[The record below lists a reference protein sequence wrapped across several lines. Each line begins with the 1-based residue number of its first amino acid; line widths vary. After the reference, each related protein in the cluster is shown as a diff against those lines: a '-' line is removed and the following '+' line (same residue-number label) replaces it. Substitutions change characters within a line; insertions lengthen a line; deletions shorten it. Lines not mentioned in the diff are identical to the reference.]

1 MDISTSIALNA
12 REGPIRLAE
21 FIGFRKSY
29 VDERGRETS
38 IFHGLNLV
46 IPDAPLTAIIGA
58 SGTGKSTLFHAIG
71 GLMCDYAGEIR
82 ILGQSV
88 PSADGDAMRRHRQQV
103 SIVFQNSNLVGYL
116 DIAINAALPLLARGV
131 PREQAR
137 EAATNALCEL
147 GLGDKLHRKPAQLSG
162 GEKQRVAVAR
172 SLASGARLLL
182 ADEPS
187 GALDARNRDKVLSLF
202 DRVSTRGVRVI
213 VVTHDEALARR
224 CDQVFEITK
233 DALGRRVVHHICAP
247 PTTESAVV
255 SEVASTR

>member
-1 MDISTSIALNA
+1 MKSSKSIALMPPHGA
-12 REGPIRLAE
+12 DRLAE
-21 FIGFRKSY
+21 FVGFRKCY
-29 VDERGRETS
+29 VDAGGRDTI

-46 IPDAPLTAIIGA
+46 IPDVPLTAIVGA
-58 SGTGKSTLFHAIG
+58 SGTGKSTLFHVIG
-71 GLMCDYAGEIR
+71 GLMCDYEGEVR
-82 ILGQSV
+82 VFGQSL
-88 PSADGDAMRRHRQQV
+88 PPTDGDAMRHHRQQV

-116 DIAINAALPLLARGV
+116 DIASNAALPLLARGV
-131 PREQAR
+131 SRKQAM
-137 EAATNALCEL
+137 EAATDALCEL

-187 GALDARNRDKVLSLF
+187 GALDATNRDKVLSLF
-202 DRVSTRGVRVI
+202 DRVSTSGVRVI

-233 DALGRRVVHHICAP
+233 AALDRSVVHQIGSSQ
-247 PTTESAVV
+247 TTECCAG
-255 SEVASTR
+255 SEVGSTC